1 MKLQTIEIEGFGPF
15 KDKQFI
21 DFTKFDD
28 HGLFLIAG
36 ETGVGKSSILD
47 AITYALYEFTPRWA
61 DSNANAEHKSVR
73 SNYCEPTDQTRVK
86 LDFSLQ
92 TGGETKYY
100 EIERSI
106 NGLDKHGAERKTEV
120 ELRERFTDGTHKGIA
135 SGKTAV
141 GSAISQLIRLDGNE
155 FLQVALLAQG
165 KFEAFLTASSTK
177 RLELIRK
184 LFNTRRFE
192 LIQKEVEIRQAE
204 VKKEVAG
211 IVQQVATA
219 VDGLS
224 QSLEATAPSRGDEI
238 SWLKSQVTAYEAE
251 ATLKEQE
258 VEQSRQ
264 AQAQAQ
270 QAFDDAT
277 TLEELNVLKE
287 EQRTHESLGKAHQ
300 VNLAAINLAERASKV
315 TPFFESLVAAKTDE
329 EQAAA
334 ALKALKVPKNQ
345 TKEISE
351 LKSLKSEVSK
361 KIGAL
366 SPVIAA
372 EENLPKT
379 QGAVSAL
386 EAEIDT
392 LVAEETD
399 TKLEIEALKAERT
412 STKKL
417 ADSLGTLESKYKEA
431 QDAMESFD
439 EFVDLKEKYE
449 AALVKAS
456 KAKSAEDEARSKFE
470 TIFRSYSANAAHR
483 LAVNLVDGD
492 ACPVCGSQEHPL
504 KAQASG
510 DEVSEADLEAA
521 KTTLETRMLKHQEIN
536 GENSLLAE
544 QINKLSDT
552 HAGQN
557 QVSLQAALTVAEAKF
572 VEATEAKNRF
582 DEITTLLELDSEF
595 MVEYTSLS
603 GKIVQLRAE
612 VTSKERELA
621 TAEQLVKRNLN
632 GFDSVANYKG
642 SLENHS
648 SDLDLLIEAI
658 TALDTATSDLKK
670 AESRLSKA
678 LKDQSFASEKDFK
691 SSVLDDEVF
700 EALKVEVARHI
711 DEGTRLRTLMGQE
724 KFSALP
730 KKTIPKAEAES
741 ALKDAVEEYSVSVSE
756 LAVLNNKLNLIR
768 ECQKRLKSILPTL
781 EKQSANLELHRGL
794 YDALHGLGANTL
806 QMTLETYFAASEL
819 EVILEAANRQLKTMA
834 AGSQFTLV
842 HSDKALKKSGTAG
855 LGIEV
860 IDEHSG
866 GLRNPVTLSGG
877 EKFQVSLAIALGLAQ
892 VVSER
897 SGSIR
902 IDTLF
907 VDEGFGS
914 LSKNVLETAMNTLDA
929 LKQGGR
935 TIGVISHVDKMQET
949 IEAKLH
955 VAKVPGGP
963 SFVKA
968 IDA

>member
-1 MKLQTIEIEGFGPF
+1 
-15 KDKQFI
+15 
-21 DFTKFDD
+21 
-28 HGLFLIAG
+28 
-36 ETGVGKSSILD
+36 
-47 AITYALYEFTPRWA
+47 
-61 DSNANAEHKSVR
+61 VR